1 MLKEW
6 VWTRISEGERRK
18 AITNNKD
25 GPKSRYSL
33 RLNIGWRTS
42 VMLLGTKLQ
51 RNERM
56 LFIWLCRHKA
66 VSDRI
71 GMRRVSAGNA
81 DGSSI
86 MIACAKRSPKGT
98 CQRRVRE
105 HASAD
110 GESKAVTEPHEYTD
124 THTHTHTHARL
135 HTCTQTRRRTRHA
148 HISTDRGCHGES
160 GLETPGP

>member
-42 VMLLGTKLQ
+42 VMLLRTKLQ
-51 RNERM
+51 RNEHM

-110 GESKAVTEPHEYTD
+110 GESKAATEPHEYTD
-124 THTHTHTHARL
+124 THTHTHARL

>member
-25 GPKSRYSL
+25 GPKSRCSL

-110 GESKAVTEPHEYTD
+110 GEGKAATEPHEYTD
-124 THTHTHTHARL
+124 RHTHTCKAAYMHTDTEAD
-135 HTCTQTRRRTRHA
+135 QTRTH
-148 HISTDRGCHGES
+148 
-160 GLETPGP
+160 

>member
-42 VMLLGTKLQ
+42 VMLLGTKLH

-98 CQRRVRE
+98 CQRRCGNTRVRMVRARRRQS
-105 HASAD
+105 HMN
-110 GESKAVTEPHEYTD
+110 TQTD
-124 THTHTHTHARL
+124 THTHARL